1 MSIRLEEINYTYG
14 AGTAYEIHAL
24 KNVSLEIQNGE
35 FVGIIGHTGS
45 GKSTLIQL
53 LDGLIRA
60 DSGHIY
66 FENEDIY
73 ADGFS
78 MRSLRGKI
86 GLVFQYPEYQLFE
99 TTVLKDVAFGP
110 GNQGL
115 SESDALERAKEAL
128 RRVKMPE
135 KYWEMSP
142 FELSG
147 GQKRR
152 AAIAGVIA
160 MEPQVLI
167 LDEPTAGL
175 DPRGRDELFAM
186 ICEFHE
192 NTGMTV
198 LLVSHSMEDVA
209 DYVSRIVVMDHGSVM
224 LDGTPAEVFS
234 HVEELEAASLAV
246 PQVTYLMRDL
256 QAAGFDVNTSVT
268 TLAEAKK
275 ESLKLC

>member
-1 MSIRLEEINYTYG
+1 
-14 AGTAYEIHAL
+14 
-24 KNVSLEIQNGE
+24 
-35 FVGIIGHTGS
+35 
-45 GKSTLIQL
+45 
-53 LDGLIRA
+53 
-60 DSGHIY
+60 
-66 FENEDIY
+66 
-73 ADGFS
+73 
-78 MRSLRGKI
+78 
-86 GLVFQYPEYQLFE
+86 
-99 TTVLKDVAFGP
+99 
-110 GNQGL
+110 
-115 SESDALERAKEAL
+115 
-128 RRVKMPE
+128 
-135 KYWEMSP
+135 MSP

-186 ICEFHE
+186 ICELHE

-198 LLVSHSMEDVA
+198 FFVFYSMEDVA

-275 ESLKLC
+275 EILKLC

>member
-45 GKSTLIQL
+45 GKSTLIQM

-186 ICEFHE
+186 ICELHE

-275 ESLKLC
+275 EILKLC